1 MQHILKARKAEDSS
15 SSDSEDSDDSD
26 PDVELV
32 SDSEDDDMI
41 DKELIEGVSRAR
53 ADARKRSNTS
63 SASGNNSFQRNLLRQ
78 MQGQSKEISA
88 LAHSMVKL
96 ADAHTSSK
104 ESSSSSSITSN
115 QEMLNEIKA
124 IIQMKEA
131 GYYTEAEA
139 AQQIEQAKAALK
151 SHQDRKSA
159 GLGAVSEK
167 K

>member
-15 SSDSEDSDDSD
+15 SSDSEDSD
-26 PDVELV
+26 PDVEFV
-32 SDSEDDDMI
+32 SDSEDDDKI
-41 DKELIEGVSRAR
+41 DKELFEGLGRAR
-53 ADARKRSNTS
+53 ADARNS
-63 SASGNNSFQRNLLRQ
+63 SKASSVSGNNSFQRNLLRQ

-88 LAHSMVKL
+88 VAHSMVKL

-139 AQQIEQAKAALK
+139 AQQIEQSKAALK
-151 SHQDRKSA
+151 SHQDRKAA
-159 GLGAVSEK
+159 GLGAVSD
-167 K
+167 